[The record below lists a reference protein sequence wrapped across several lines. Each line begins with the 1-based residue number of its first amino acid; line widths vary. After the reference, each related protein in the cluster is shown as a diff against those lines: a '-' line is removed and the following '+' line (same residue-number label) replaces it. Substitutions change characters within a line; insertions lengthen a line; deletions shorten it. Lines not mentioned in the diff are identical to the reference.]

1 MLIFSLFHLVVL
13 YAMQRLQN
21 HLPIDPQGFD
31 PVAPDLAFNTSMSF
45 VTNTNWQN
53 YVPEQTLTHFVQML
67 GLTVHNFLSPAV
79 GLAMAVALAR
89 AFTRSESR
97 TIGNFWVDARDALRD
112 AAARRGGGPRARRA
126 RRAADLARLGRR
138 HDARRREAG
147 DFARAKSAV
156 KSAARKISAQW

>member
-1 MLIFSLFHLVVL
+1 MAMLIFSLFPLLVL

-79 GLAMAVALAR
+79 GLAMAVALVR
-89 AFTRSESR
+89 AFTRSESK
-97 TIGNFWVDARDALRD
+97 TIGNFWVDVTRSTLYIMLPLAIVVALALLVVGVPQTLLGSLDATTL
-112 AAARRGGGPRARRA
+112 
-126 RRAADLARLGRR
+126 
-138 HDARRREAG
+138 E
-147 DFARAKSAV
+147 
-156 KSAARKISAQW
+156 